1 MCMGCCLL
9 IKWNCFFM
17 MGGMALA
24 AAALAVKRSKPYNI
38 LWGLAGIGVV
48 VLPFVAYFLC
58 MGNLADF
65 VTEYFVN
72 TFQITN
78 HPDSSFYREKIILTV
93 LFVFLAYFC
102 RRMRLGYWL
111 LLAYLPFYVFLV
123 MRAMVLH
130 YFVTTMP
137 FFVFVLIY
145 IAKVCSR
152 PIVRL
157 GTWGYAAL
165 LVAVFVAGTVF
176 NLRTTYFTPHSD
188 TSGERV
194 AVMQYLARTDQ
205 VKVIF
210 DYYDLGQGL
219 LARALPACKYWAE
232 QKDATRLMVQERE
245 KAVADR
251 RADFIIISRRS
262 EEMPSKLVRIA
273 LKSGYRQCYGP
284 VTENG
289 ETRIRPL
296 PLYERR

>member
-17 MGGMALA
+17 MSGMALA

-123 MRAMVLH
+123 MRAMILH
-130 YFVTTMP
+130 YFVTAMP

-176 NLRTTYFTPHSD
+176 NLRTTYFTPYSD

-194 AVMQYLARTDQ
+194 AVMQYLARIDRP
-205 VKVIF
+205 KIMF
-210 DYYDLGQGL
+210 FSGDYGYGL
-219 LARALPACKYWAE
+219 LARALPACKYWAQQKEPSVQMLRDRE
-232 QKDATRLMVQERE
+232 Q
-245 KAVADR
+245 AVADR
-251 RADFIIISRRS
+251 RADFIVISNIKETPRNII
-262 EEMPSKLVRIA
+262 PLA